1 MVTAE
6 QTTHAESVARAD
18 VSIEANGVT
27 KFFGELAAVNDLTF
41 TVKKG
46 EVVGFLGPNGSG
58 KTTTMRMLT
67 SFYTPDVGGINI
79 DGLDTKDHDLAT
91 RERIGYLPENNPV
104 YADLLVN
111 EYLDFVA
118 DLRGLTKTVRRENIA
133 QTVEETGLQDVYTR
147 PIGQLSKGYKQ
158 RVGLAQAIVHR
169 PSILILDEP
178 TEGLDPNQRLTIR
191 DLIRSLGQER
201 TVMLSTHVMQ
211 EVENTCERILL
222 ISRGKLVAD
231 SPVKD
236 LLQRAQG
243 IRTVHIEVEGAEVE
257 RALES
262 MEGGGV
268 EALGHLVVLGGVLKG
283 QADFAADDVCFQQ
296 VAAGGSQLFSK
307 GQQGWEDGDGGVAEA
322 AEVVVIK
329 GMAHG
334 AVGQGGVG
342 QGRLVAGG
350 QDGGLGV
357 AAQVV
362 NVILDDVADG
372 LDRAG

>member
-1 MVTAE
+1 MTTVE
-6 QTTHAESVARAD
+6 QTRDADTD
-18 VSIEANGVT
+18 VSIEVNGVS
-27 KFFGELAAVNDLTF
+27 KFFGELAAVNNLSF
-41 TVKKG
+41 SVNKG
-46 EVVGFLGPNGSG
+46 EVIGFLGPNGSG

-67 SFYTPDVGGINI
+67 SFYTPDAGAINI
-79 DGLDTKDHDLAT
+79 DGLDTKDHDIAT

-118 DLRGLTKTVRRENIA
+118 DLRGLTKGGRRENIA
-133 QTVEETGLQDVYTR
+133 QTVEETGLQDVYSR

-222 ISRGKLVAD
+222 ISRGRLVAD
-231 SPVKD
+231 SPVKE

-243 IRTVHIEVEGAEVE
+243 IRTVHIEVEGNDVE
-257 RALES
+257 KSLSSLEGIADIERS
-262 MEGGGV
+262 DPVDGRKRYTIT
-268 EALGHLVVLGGVLKG
+268 ADDR
-283 QADFAADDVCFQQ
+283 QADLRPEIFMLAKRRNWVLWELREDRARMEDVFY
-296 VAAGGSQLFSK
+296 SLTSP
-307 GQQGWEDGDGGVAEA
+307 GQQPHSSEGDE
-322 AEVVVIK
+322 
-329 GMAHG
+329 
-334 AVGQGGVG
+334 
-342 QGRLVAGG
+342 
-350 QDGGLGV
+350 
-357 AAQVV
+357 
-362 NVILDDVADG
+362 
-372 LDRAG
+372 

>member
-1 MVTAE
+1 MATAE
-6 QTTHAESVARAD
+6 MTNQATPDAASAD
-18 VSIEANGVT
+18 VSIEVNGVS
-27 KFFGELAAVNDLTF
+27 KFFGELAAVNNLTF

-58 KTTTMRMLT
+58 KTTTMRMIT

-79 DGLDTKDHDLAT
+79 DGLDTKEHDIAT

-104 YADLLVN
+104 YADLLVS

-118 DLRGLTKTVRRENIA
+118 DLRGLTKSGRRENIA
-133 QTVEETGLQDVYTR
+133 QTVEETGLQEVYSR

-243 IRTVHIEVEGAEVE
+243 IRTVHIELEGNEVE
-257 RALES
+257 KSLATLP
-262 MEGGGV
+262 
-268 EALGHLVVLGGVLKG
+268 
-283 QADFAADDVCFQQ
+283 
-296 VAAGGSQLFSK
+296 
-307 GQQGWEDGDGGVAEA
+307 
-322 AEVVVIK
+322 
-329 GMAHG
+329 
-334 AVGQGGVG
+334 GVG
-342 QGRLVAGG
+342 EIEREDSIDGRKRY
-350 QDGGLGV
+350 
-357 AAQVV
+357 
-362 NVILDDVADG
+362 VITSDEGNAD
-372 LDRAG
+372 LRPDIFRLATKRNWVLWELREDRARMEDVFYSLTSPDQHPESSEGED

>member
-1 MVTAE
+1 MATAE
-6 QTTHAESVARAD
+6 QVQSNSAD
-18 VSIEANGVT
+18 VSIEVSGVS

-41 TVKKG
+41 SVKKG

-79 DGLDTKDHDLAT
+79 DGLDTKDHDIAT

-104 YADLLVN
+104 YADLLVS

-118 DLRGLTKTVRRENIA
+118 DLRGLTKQGRRENIA
-133 QTVEETGLQDVYTR
+133 QTVEETGLQDVYMR

-231 SPVKD
+231 STVKE

-243 IRTVHIEVEGAEVE
+243 IRTVHIEVEGNDVE
-257 RALES
+257 RPLTALDGVADIERHES
-262 MEGGGV
+262 VDGRKRYTITADGNSTDLRPDIFRLAKQRDWVLWELREDRARME
-268 EALGHLVVLGGVLKG
+268 
-283 QADFAADDVCFQQ
+283 DVF
-296 VAAGGSQLFSK
+296 VSLTAAG
-307 GQQGWEDGDGGVAEA
+307 QQAQSSEDDE
-322 AEVVVIK
+322 
-329 GMAHG
+329 
-334 AVGQGGVG
+334 
-342 QGRLVAGG
+342 
-350 QDGGLGV
+350 
-357 AAQVV
+357 
-362 NVILDDVADG
+362 
-372 LDRAG
+372 

>member
-1 MVTAE
+1 MTTVE
-6 QTTHAESVARAD
+6 QTTQADAD
-18 VSIEANGVT
+18 VSIEVNGVS
-27 KFFGELAAVNDLTF
+27 KFFGELAAVNNLSF
-41 TVKKG
+41 SVNRG
-46 EVVGFLGPNGSG
+46 EVIGFLGPNGSG

-67 SFYTPDVGGINI
+67 SFYTPDVGAINI
-79 DGLDTKDHDLAT
+79 DGLDTKDHDIAT

-118 DLRGLTKTVRRENIA
+118 DLRGLTKKGRRENIA
-133 QTVEETGLQDVYTR
+133 QTVEETGLQDVYSR

-231 SPVKD
+231 SPVKE
-236 LLQRAQG
+236 LLQKAQG
-243 IRTVHIEVEGAEVE
+243 IRTVHIEVEGNDVE
-257 RALES
+257 KSLSSLE
-262 MEGGGV
+262 GI
-268 EALGHLVVLGGVLKG
+268 
-283 QADFAADDVCFQQ
+283 ADIERSDPVDGRKRYTITADDHETDLRPEIFRLAKQRDWVLWELREDRARMEDVFY
-296 VAAGGSQLFSK
+296 SLTSP
-307 GQQGWEDGDGGVAEA
+307 GQQAQSSEGDE
-322 AEVVVIK
+322 
-329 GMAHG
+329 
-334 AVGQGGVG
+334 
-342 QGRLVAGG
+342 
-350 QDGGLGV
+350 
-357 AAQVV
+357 
-362 NVILDDVADG
+362 
-372 LDRAG
+372 